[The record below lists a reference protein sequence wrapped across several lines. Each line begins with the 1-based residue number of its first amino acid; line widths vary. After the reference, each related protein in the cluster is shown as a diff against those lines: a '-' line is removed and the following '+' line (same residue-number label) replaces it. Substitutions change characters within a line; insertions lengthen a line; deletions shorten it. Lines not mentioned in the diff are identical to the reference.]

1 MRRKTPSEHRQADS
15 PSIFLFRPFSYWRE
29 LCGIGFFIV
38 WHWQILNIS
47 LDAKQTFFPG
57 ELGDSIHLFF
67 FVSLTFLALFLLG
80 HRVSPFFHRVGR
92 GWQASVATLCMFSLL
107 FSLPVSPP
115 KEYCALNVLALATS
129 GAGSAIMLLA
139 WLQSL
144 AAVPYRSTIAIIGG
158 SFVFSAVMN
167 SFIHFYPSTAMALC
181 VISLSMS
188 RFLLPH
194 AQQPEEALEEKKKGR
209 LPTFFGHQRTE
220 NLRLLICAACGIC
233 FSAGVFYNL
242 VVFLRPMGEPA
253 PLMLTLLFGIGGLLA
268 IAFLNLPLEKD
279 IYQAFLLVVP
289 FLLCGY
295 VAWPILHGESPGL
308 SLVGMRL
315 GFGLLA
321 VYLFVAVSA
330 MSARL
335 QKNNKKLLY
344 ACLGYMS
351 LAFWAG
357 AHVCSLN
364 FLGAYGVQE
373 LDILL
378 ISLFIVLL
386 SSCGACTFW
395 LYQAR
400 YSMQYIEKASQED
413 DALLDFFASKGLTPQ
428 QSVIASLLSKKI
440 SENVICDILSISP
453 LTLETHIRN
462 IHKRMNINSRYEL
475 MYIGR
480 SNSKNTIRA
489 ERDDYSQR
497 NEDSDSS

>member
-1 MRRKTPSEHRQADS
+1 MRKKSPSEHRQADS
-15 PSIFLFRPFSYWRE
+15 PSLFLFRPFAYWRE

-38 WHWQILNIS
+38 WHWQVLNIS
-47 LDAKQTFFPG
+47 LDAKQSFFPG

-67 FVSLTFLALFLLG
+67 FVSLTFLALFLLDR
-80 HRVSPFFHRVGR
+80 RVRPFFYRAGH
-92 GWQASVATLCMFSLL
+92 GWEASAATLCMFSLL
-107 FSLPVSPP
+107 FSFPLFPQ
-115 KEYCALNVLALATS
+115 KEYSALSVLALAVS

-139 WLQSL
+139 WLHSL
-144 AAVPYRSTIAIIGG
+144 AAIPYRSIISIIGG
-158 SFVFSAVMN
+158 SFVFSTIIN
-167 SFIHFYPSTAMALC
+167 SFIHFHPATAMALC

-194 AQQPEEALEEKKKGR
+194 AQQPEEALEEKKKCK
-209 LPTFFGHQRTE
+209 LPTFFCYQHAE
-220 NLRLLICAACGIC
+220 NLNLLICAACGIS

-268 IAFLNLPLEKD
+268 IAFLKLPLEKD

-295 VAWPILHGESPGL
+295 AAWPILHSESPGL
-308 SLVGMRL
+308 SLVGLRL

-335 QKNNKKLLY
+335 QKSKKKTLY
-344 ACLGYMS
+344 ACLGYMY
-351 LAFWAG
+351 LAFWTG
-357 AHVCSLN
+357 AQVCSLN
-364 FLGAYGVQE
+364 FFGAYGVQG
-373 LDILL
+373 LDILF
-378 ISLFIVLL
+378 ISLLIILL

-440 SENVICDILSISP
+440 AEDVICDTLSISP

-462 IHKRMNINSRYEL
+462 IHKRMNINSRHEL

-480 SNSKNTIRA
+480 PNNKNIIPYG
-489 ERDDYSQR
+489 DG
-497 NEDSDSS
+497 